1 MSLNADQCPRA
12 NVPVCIHS
20 RFTPLWVKRGFITKI
35 YPINCINFIEI
46 TSIHRSIVVNR
57 VSSNCTYTHK
67 LRWKHDW
74 RNWRRLILDWLY
86 PSQRLNTTN
95 LLCTKLRA
103 MFSNLAAY
111 RVSPE
116 QYIDSSVIQNQFY
129 KMFLESILQIVDQ
142 DISQQHVLDE
152 FGMPRRVCEAF
163 SWSNLVNELKL
174 HQIASML

>member
-1 MSLNADQCPRA
+1 MFLFA
-12 NVPVCIHS
+12 
-20 RFTPLWVKRGFITKI
+20 FTPDSLRCESNGDLSLKYIQ
-35 YPINCINFIEI
+35 
-46 TSIHRSIVVNR
+46 SIVSISLKSHQFTDQSSSIASLVY
-57 VSSNCTYTHK
+57 SSNCTYTHK

-129 KMFLESILQIVDQ
+129 RMFLESILQIVDQ